1 MNNELKRAFEYLA
14 QRHRI
19 MKEFIALEEEH
30 DASFTRGYTA
40 GIKSAVLHYGEEI
53 ENINRMLEGYIV
65 DDLTIEEDDEICLS
79 TL

>member
-53 ENINRMLEGYIV
+53 ENISRLLDGYMVEDIIFEGQ
-65 DDLTIEEDDEICLS
+65 ENAR
-79 TL
+79 